1 MILLWEGKRSTLL
14 LQVNVMCVILFS
26 SQLQLTQYPTFA
38 SSQTGYSVCGY
49 ENMVYKGLFTSQKNA
64 SPPKK
69 NNTRIYS
76 LNACLIKNCSKLGV
90 HLITECFR
98 ATEYNFSKFPL
109 NNKFNKLQMLRKATR
124 LLFMATA
131 SVTIFNLKFRSCY
144 CPCVTFLLLFV
155 MCDFF
160 TFVWRMK
167 AQ

>member
-1 MILLWEGKRSTLL
+1 M
-14 LQVNVMCVILFS
+14 
-26 SQLQLTQYPTFA
+26 
-38 SSQTGYSVCGY
+38 CGY
-49 ENMVYKGLFTSQKNA
+49 QNMVYKGLFTSKKMQAQK
-64 SPPKK
+64 KK
-69 NNTRIYS
+69 KKNTRIYS
-76 LNACLIKNCSKLGV
+76 LNASLIKNCSKLGV

-109 NNKFNKLQMLRKATR
+109 NNKFNKLQMPRKATR
-124 LLFMATA
+124 LLFIATA
-131 SVTIFNLKFRSCY
+131 SVTIFNLKFRSRY